1 MSGWR
6 KDLLGLGD
14 ALVAPGRYFS
24 GLTERASLRPAGLA
38 MALTTVLFAA
48 TTVLSHLSRAPLP
61 APPVVPLPNYR
72 VLEAVLMPLLV
83 LAGCGVCAGAGT
95 WVGRLLAVPTR
106 FRTVLAFTAPA
117 LLVPVWLMLW
127 PTELAVTLGALDPAL
142 PGFPGLWVRE
152 LAPGLTV
159 CYQLV
164 LLGFVY
170 WQGLRVLLREAFIL
184 AVFSLL
190 PALGWWAL
198 VLR

>member
-1 MSGWR
+1 MSGWLQ
-6 KDLLGLGD
+6 DLQGLGD
-14 ALVAPGRYFS
+14 AMVAPGRYFS
-24 GLTERASLRPAGLA
+24 RLAEGVSLRPAALA
-38 MALTTVLFAA
+38 VALTTVLYVL
-48 TTVLSHLSRAPLP
+48 TTVISQVEGTPLP

-72 VLEAVLMPLLV
+72 MFEAALMPLLV
-83 LAGCGVCAGAGT
+83 LAGCGVCAGAGLL
-95 WVGRLLAVPTR
+95 VGRMLSVPAGFKR
-106 FRTVLAFTAPA
+106 IFAITAPA

-127 PTELAVTLGALDPAL
+127 PTELAVTLGALDPGL

-152 LAPGLTV
+152 LAPALTV

-170 WQGLRVLLREAFIL
+170 WQGLRVLLREAFAL
-184 AVFSLL
+184 AVLSLL